1 MSNLTAIKA
10 VSSNK
15 ITVFFLGIILLAIS
29 SKIAIPFYPVPM
41 TLQTLVIYLIAGSM
55 GIIGF
60 YSTTSYLVI
69 GLLGAPIFAAGGGPA
84 YIASPTFGF
93 LYGMVISSFFIAFL
107 LNNILKKDIFGITLS
122 VLIGAIIIFVCGVVH
137 LSAFIGLEKAMQ
149 AGLFPFIYSEGL
161 KILIAICAIYF
172 LQNKKIKFCLFYQF
186 LLMEKM
192 EGQVV
197 F

>member
-1 MSNLTAIKA
+1 MSTFTAIKTL
-10 VSSNK
+10 STNR
-15 ITVFFLGIILLAIS
+15 ITIFFLGIVLLSIS

-55 GIIGF
+55 GILGF
-60 YSTTSYLVI
+60 YTTTAYIVI

-93 LYGMVISSFFIAFL
+93 LYGMVISSFFVAFL
-107 LNNILKKDIFGITLS
+107 LNNIFKKDIFGITLS
-122 VLIGAIIIFVCGVVH
+122 VFIGAIIIFTCGVLH
-137 LSAFIGLEKAMQ
+137 LSAFIGLDRAIQ

-172 LQNKKIKFCLFYQF
+172 MQSKKILVRDK
-186 LLMEKM
+186 
-192 EGQVV
+192 
-197 F
+197 

>member
-172 LQNKKIKFCLFYQF
+172 LQNRKIFIETNNFFFKHPICSTLQ
-186 LLMEKM
+186 K
-192 EGQVV
+192 
-197 F
+197 

>member
-84 YIASPTFGF
+84 
-93 LYGMVISSFFIAFL
+93 
-107 LNNILKKDIFGITLS
+107 
-122 VLIGAIIIFVCGVVH
+122 
-137 LSAFIGLEKAMQ
+137 
-149 AGLFPFIYSEGL
+149 
-161 KILIAICAIYF
+161 
-172 LQNKKIKFCLFYQF
+172 
-186 LLMEKM
+186 
-192 EGQVV
+192 
-197 F
+197 

>member
-1 MSNLTAIKA
+1 MSTFTAIKA
-10 VSSNK
+10 VGTNR
-15 ITVFFLGIILLAIS
+15 IMVFFLGIVLLAIS

-55 GIIGF
+55 GILGF
-60 YSTTSYLVI
+60 YSTTSYIVI

-93 LYGMVISSFFIAFL
+93 LYGMVISSFLIAFL

-122 VLIGAIIIFVCGVVH
+122 VFIGAIIIFICGVTH
-137 LSAFIGLEKAMQ
+137 LSAFIGLDKAIQ

-161 KILIAICAIYF
+161 KILVAICAIYF
-172 LQNKKIKFCLFYQF
+172 MHSKKIFIRDK
-186 LLMEKM
+186 
-192 EGQVV
+192 
-197 F
+197 

>member
-69 GLLGAPIFAAGGGPA
+69 GLLGAQILLLEVGQ
-84 YIASPTFGF
+84 PT
-93 LYGMVISSFFIAFL
+93 
-107 LNNILKKDIFGITLS
+107 
-122 VLIGAIIIFVCGVVH
+122 
-137 LSAFIGLEKAMQ
+137 
-149 AGLFPFIYSEGL
+149 
-161 KILIAICAIYF
+161 
-172 LQNKKIKFCLFYQF
+172 
-186 LLMEKM
+186 
-192 EGQVV
+192 
-197 F
+197 

>member
-1 MSNLTAIKA
+1 MSTFRAIKA
-10 VSSNK
+10 VSTNR
-15 ITVFFLGIILLAIS
+15 ITIFILGIVLLSIS

-55 GIIGF
+55 GMQAF
-60 YSTTSYLVI
+60 YSTTSYIVI

-107 LNNILKKDIFGITLS
+107 LNNILKKDIFGFTLS
-122 VLIGAIIIFVCGVVH
+122 VFIGAIIIFTCGVLH
-137 LSAFIGLEKAMQ
+137 LSAFIGLDKAIQ

-172 LQNKKIKFCLFYQF
+172 MQSKKILVRDK
-186 LLMEKM
+186 
-192 EGQVV
+192 
-197 F
+197 

>member
-60 YSTTSYLVI
+60 YSTTS
-69 GLLGAPIFAAGGGPA
+69 
-84 YIASPTFGF
+84 
-93 LYGMVISSFFIAFL
+93 
-107 LNNILKKDIFGITLS
+107 
-122 VLIGAIIIFVCGVVH
+122 
-137 LSAFIGLEKAMQ
+137 
-149 AGLFPFIYSEGL
+149 
-161 KILIAICAIYF
+161 
-172 LQNKKIKFCLFYQF
+172 
-186 LLMEKM
+186 
-192 EGQVV
+192 
-197 F
+197 

>member
-1 MSNLTAIKA
+1 MSTFTAIKA
-10 VSSNK
+10 VSTNK

-29 SKIAIPFYPVPM
+29 SKIALPFYPVPM

-55 GIIGF
+55 GILGF
-60 YSTTSYLVI
+60 YSTTSYVVI

-93 LYGMVISSFFIAFL
+93 LYGMVISSFFIAFV

-161 KILIAICAIYF
+161 KILIAICTIYF
-172 LQNKKIKFCLFYQF
+172 LQNKKIFIRDK
-186 LLMEKM
+186 
-192 EGQVV
+192 
-197 F
+197 

>member
-1 MSNLTAIKA
+1 MSTFTAIKA
-10 VSSNK
+10 VSTNR
-15 ITVFFLGIILLAIS
+15 ITVFFLGIVLLSIS

-55 GIIGF
+55 GILGF
-60 YSTTSYLVI
+60 YSTTSYVVI

-93 LYGMVISSFFIAFL
+93 LYGMVLSSFFIAFL

-122 VLIGAIIIFVCGVVH
+122 VFIGAIIIFVCGVLH
-137 LSAFIGLEKAMQ
+137 LSAFIGLDKAMQ

-172 LQNKKIKFCLFYQF
+172 LQNRKK
-186 LLMEKM
+186 
-192 EGQVV
+192 
-197 F
+197 